1 MKDRVQV
8 ADLSQVQ
15 LRPEA
20 RGGDT
25 YYRPQADPVQQQA
38 DPMLVQLAEGL
49 GKMQPKLMEL
59 GMHFL
64 DKQNKEEAAQGNQA
78 YRDALMKD
86 ADLNKKG
93 FKDLVDQGVIP
104 AGASPWFQKGWR
116 EQQLRNMGEE
126 YGRDVT
132 LAWNA
137 NGDLKNSDDPGKLNQ
152 FLAQQSQT
160 FREKIKASGSEFRP
174 AELAEVLDPILDHY
188 NHNVGQQ
195 HVQFRVSEIEKEVD
209 TNSRL
214 EVGKWAKRVDL
225 SMEERAAGIQ
235 GAMDDLYKKGLP
247 GSRSREIMAEAVMD
261 AAATAKD
268 PSMLGLLDHLKTG
281 TATLSSDTK
290 VRAKMDQTQQHIDER
305 LRNDQRWQWSVEEH
319 DYHEK
324 VTKPRAELSWKFTMQ
339 QHQWANEQHNRSEQE
354 RTLNAAL
361 GDEIRQ
367 DPTQDLRKSESFQ
380 KLSKMDPMKAQ
391 QMLHFQQVYLGAG
404 EDVKSD
410 DPNSVFQIT
419 KDLYTGSDDPNQL
432 RVRAANAFTHG
443 LVSRKT
449 YEHLSEQIF
458 LYQEGSKDP
467 LLSSQEMRALTDG
480 VYRGV
485 IKSPEYQFGNGAV
498 IASQAVT
505 EFHGWARNWSKDNP
519 GASLSEFRIEAQK
532 RAAELVAASNSFIDV
547 SKLTQQQDATP
558 AQKPAL
564 DTPRQAGIAGMRRD
578 IPASS
583 QVPYTPEQLKQMD
596 RGRLP
601 KVITD
606 LMRDPNNDDY
616 LRRFRE
622 VYGYEKPIGH
632 WLRPL
637 YPTPSEAAMRYLV
650 DHPET
655 APDFNRK
662 FGPGASDEMWNRID
676 MTRQ

>member
-25 YYRPQADPVQQQA
+25 YYRPQAEAVQQQA

-152 FLAQQSQT
+152 FLAQQSQS
-160 FREKIKASGSEFRP
+160 FREKIKASGSDFRP
-174 AELAEVLDPILDHY
+174 SELAEVLDPILDHY

-225 SMEERAAGIQ
+225 PMEERAAGIQ
-235 GAMDDLYKKGLP
+235 QAMDDLYKKGLP
-247 GSRSREIMAEAVMD
+247 GSRSREIMAEAVME
-261 AAATAKD
+261 AASTAKD
-268 PSMLGLLDHLKTG
+268 PSMLGLLDNLKTG
-281 TATLSSDTK
+281 TATLSADPK
-290 VRAKMDQTQQHIDER
+290 IRAKMEQVQDHIEER
-305 LRNDQRWQWSVEEH
+305 KRNDQRWTWAQDEH

-324 VTKPRAELSWKFTMQ
+324 VTKPRAEQSWKFTMQ
-339 QHQWANEQHNRSEQE
+339 QHQWATDQHDRSEQE

-367 DPTQDLRKSESFQ
+367 DPTQDLRKSPQFE
-380 KLSKMDPMKAQ
+380 KLSKLDPMKAQ

-404 EDVKSD
+404 EDVQSD
-410 DPNSVFQIT
+410 DPNSVFQVT
-419 KDLYTGSDDPNQL
+419 KDLYTGAVDPIELKN
-432 RVRAANAFTHG
+432 RVLNGFTLGRQMTRHTFEK
-443 LVSRKT
+443 LN
-449 YEHLSEQIF
+449 EQI
-458 LYQEGSKDP
+458 LQYQEGRKDP
-467 LLSSQEMRALTDG
+467 ILG
-480 VYRGV
+480 
-485 IKSPEYQFGNGAV
+485 SPEMHQLQDGIYKGIVKDVNGQFGEPAV
-498 IASQAVT
+498 RASMSAA
-505 EFHGWARNWSKDNP
+505 EFYGWARKWTAEHP
-519 GASLSEFRIEAQK
+519 GATVSDFRKEAEQK
-532 RAAELVAASNSFIDV
+532 AADMILAGNSTITQREDLFPSRSGQASSPPQAPQQPQGQAQPAV
-547 SKLTQQQDATP
+547 SKATGQRVAPVQDAIRLLIQNP
-558 AQKPAL
+558 
-564 DTPRQAGIAGMRRD
+564 
-578 IPASS
+578 
-583 QVPYTPEQLKQMD
+583 TPEARASFERHYGLKSS
-596 RGRLP
+596 
-601 KVITD
+601 
-606 LMRDPNNDDY
+606 DY
-616 LRRFRE
+616 VR
-622 VYGYEKPIGH
+622 
-632 WLRPL
+632 
-637 YPTPSEAAMRYLV
+637 
-650 DHPET
+650 
-655 APDFNRK
+655 
-662 FGPGASDEMWNRID
+662 
-676 MTRQ
+676 